1 LFKSVFQL
9 APLSAFV
16 AALVVLGLALWW
28 LVLVRRRKVWFPLMR
43 RLEIPP
49 KVTPRVRLEPPPLV
63 PFLCFLVAAVAAGLL
78 AFQPGKVEPQSN
90 KRTSIDSHL
99 LIDLSPSMSRT
110 SLPELLEKT
119 VVAWEALA
127 KDGKVTVGTT
137 HGAETSVPNSRDEVA
152 QLVSKAGFSRAGV
165 RLAAILQKQLAG
177 LEKVDRIVLLSDDD
191 AHSWA
196 GLRSGFFRDRA
207 VLTRV
212 AAVEPSAVSNLFIE
226 SVRRTSG
233 FSAGSGI
240 LLEAD
245 PGSGREVWE
254 VEILRRRREDLVG
267 LVVRMPE
274 SSGTIEV
281 LSGEKVVGRG
291 TWAFPAGGYRVVVS
305 IEIES
310 PGEILHFRID
320 SDGSERPD
328 AIKLDNEFRTR
339 REAGP
344 GSVILIS
351 EPRGE
356 GILQDDSWQL
366 ATVLGILGY
375 DVRRFD
381 SASAAFTSGVKAARW
396 IVQSSGTGHLE
407 NVCPASLSRHL
418 SAVESIWLAPRGA
431 VENVSWNDLCTCYSR
446 LSGTSNPERFCGEV
460 NTRQAWLGL
469 LPSLGAKQVGGRLG
483 DSTGSFAWRG
493 KAMASIATG
502 KSSDATNSSQSG
514 SDMAA
519 GSILAFTLPLEPSV
533 ATGID
538 HARFPLL
545 LKNLLEVE
553 RGTSRELVANWPRI
567 PDSADA
573 GVDPRDLPLSNVPTA
588 ESLLQSAAASDLPPL
603 FHAPGSGVEGS
614 QMAEASTNHEQIN
627 PWPWVRGLAAAAGG
641 AVAVEAVWHG
651 GKWLAIRGLPHI
663 FGLILTFL
671 LAASAA
677 MTGAITGAA
686 PAQAAVELIFAGSG
700 SASRFTRLSREVSTR
715 TSITVMPSPQAWSPS
730 ALAGSGLTSSGEKP
744 SGIDQPWLWSNGLK
758 PLLATG
764 SNSGKL
770 FPAAGR
776 WLRRGGFLVVE
787 GVSSKEILDAAFKQ
801 EFPSERWAPVPTDH
815 ELMRSF
821 YLLDALPACAP
832 EIWHQFT
839 FDGRVAAVAIPQRL
853 SEMLRDGAPADA
865 FRCPGEAKAGSPE
878 KGYRAFINLLMVALT
893 TDYKKDQ
900 VHLPEILKR
909 LR

>member
-1 LFKSVFQL
+1 MLKFTFFKSVFQV

-16 AALVVLGLALWW
+16 AVLVALGLAMWW

-49 KVTPRVRLEPPPLV
+49 KVKPRIRIEPPPIV
-63 PFLCFLVAAVAAGLL
+63 PFLCFLVAAVAAALL
-78 AFQPGKVEPQSN
+78 TLEPGRVEPQSN
-90 KRTSIDSHL
+90 NRTSIDSHL
-99 LIDLSPSMSRT
+99 LIDLSPSMSRA
-110 SLPELLEKT
+110 SLPDLLEKP
-119 VVAWEALA
+119 VATWEALA

-137 HGAETSVPNSRDEVA
+137 QGVETFVPNSRDEVA
-152 QLVSKAGFSRAGV
+152 QLVSKVGFSRAGA
-165 RLAAILQKQLAG
+165 RLAASLQKQLAG
-177 LEKVDRIVLLSDDD
+177 LEMVDRIVLLSDDD

-196 GLRSGFFRDRA
+196 GLRAGFFRDRA
-207 VLTRV
+207 ILARV
-212 AAVEPSAVSNLFIE
+212 AAVQPSAVSNLFIE

-233 FSAGSGI
+233 FSSGSGV

-267 LVVRMPE
+267 LMVRMPE

-291 TWAFPAGGYRVVVS
+291 TWALPAGGHRVVVS
-305 IEIES
+305 VEIEA

-320 SDGSERPD
+320 PEAPGAPGNSD
-328 AIKLDNEFRTR
+328 AIKSDNEFRTR

-356 GILQDDSWQL
+356 GILQDDSSQL

-375 DVRRFD
+375 DVRRYD
-381 SASAAFTSGVKAARW
+381 SAAAASTSGVKAARW
-396 IVQSSGTGHLE
+396 IVQSGNSGHLE
-407 NVCPASLSRHL
+407 NVCPAFLAGHL
-418 SAVESIWLAPRGA
+418 SGVESVWLAPRGA

-446 LSGTSNPERFCGEV
+446 LSGISNSERFCGEI
-460 NTRQAWLGL
+460 NTRQGWLGL

-483 DSTGSFAWRG
+483 DATGSFAWRG
-493 KAMASIATG
+493 K
-502 KSSDATNSSQSG
+502 
-514 SDMAA
+514 
-519 GSILAFTLPLEPSV
+519 ILAFTLPLEPSV

-553 RGTSRELVANWPRI
+553 RGRSRDAVANWPRI

-573 GVDPRDLPLSNVPTA
+573 GVDPRDLQLSNVPTA
-588 ESLLQSAAASDLPPL
+588 ESLLQAASATDLPPL
-603 FHAPGSGVEGS
+603 FHMPGSGVEGS
-614 QMAEASTNHEQIN
+614 QAVDASTNLEQIN

-641 AVAVEAVWHG
+641 AVAVEALWHG
-651 GKWLAIRGLPHI
+651 GKWLAIRGLPHL
-663 FGLILTFL
+663 FALILTFF
-671 LAASAA
+671 LAAFGAMSSAS
-677 MTGAITGAA
+677 
-686 PAQAAVELIFAGSG
+686 PAQAGVELIFAGGES
-700 SASRFTRLSREVSTR
+700 SARFMRLSREVSSR
-715 TSITVMPSPQAWSPS
+715 TSITVMPSPQVWRPS
-730 ALAGSGLTSSGEKP
+730 ALAFASEKP

-758 PLLATG
+758 ALVSTG

-776 WLRRGGFLVVE
+776 WLRRGGFLVIE
-787 GVSSKEILDAAFKQ
+787 GVSSKETLEAAFKQ
-801 EFPSERWAPVPTDH
+801 EFPSESWAPVPTDH

-832 EIWHQFT
+832 AIWHQFT

-865 FRCPGEAKAGSPE
+865 FRCPGEGKVSSPE

>member
-1 LFKSVFQL
+1 MLSFTLFKSVFQL

-16 AALVVLGLALWW
+16 AALAVLGLALWW

-63 PFLCFLVAAVAAGLL
+63 PFLCFLVAAVAAALL
-78 AFQPGKVEPQSN
+78 SFEPGRVELQSN
-90 KRTSIDSHL
+90 TRTSIDSHL
-99 LIDLSPSMSRT
+99 LIDLSPSMSRV
-110 SLPELLEKT
+110 SLSELLEKT
-119 VVAWEALA
+119 VATWESLS

-137 HGAETSVPNSRDEVA
+137 QGVETFVPNSRDEVS

-165 RLAAILQKQLAG
+165 RLAAILQNQLAG

-196 GLRSGFFRDRA
+196 GLRAGFFRDRA
-207 VLTRV
+207 VLARV
-212 AAVEPSAVSNLFIE
+212 AAADPSAVPNLFIE

-233 FSAGSGI
+233 FSSGSGV

-291 TWAFPAGGYRVVVS
+291 TWAFPAGGHRVVVS
-305 IEIES
+305 VEIES
-310 PGEILHFRID
+310 PGEVLHFRID
-320 SDGSERPD
+320 PETPD
-328 AIKLDNEFRTR
+328 TIKSDNEFRTR

-375 DVRRFD
+375 DVRRYD
-381 SASAAFTSGVKAARW
+381 SASAAATSGVKAARW
-396 IVQSSGTGHLE
+396 IVQSGSAGHLD
-407 NVCPASLSRHL
+407 NVCPSSLARHL

-431 VENVSWNDLCTCYSR
+431 VQDVSWNDLCTCYSR

-483 DSTGSFAWRG
+483 DATGSFAWRG
-493 KAMASIATG
+493 KILTDLGLEGAGAIDSP
-502 KSSDATNSSQSG
+502 G
-514 SDMAA
+514 SL
-519 GSILAFTLPLEPSV
+519 LAFTLPLEPSV

-545 LKNLLEVE
+545 LKDLLDVE
-553 RGTSRELVANWPRI
+553 RGSSRDAVANWPRI
-567 PDSADA
+567 PDSADV

-588 ESLLQSAAASDLPPL
+588 ESVLQSASPLDLPPL
-603 FHAPGSGVEGS
+603 FQAPVSGVDGS
-614 QMAEASTNHEQIN
+614 QMVQASSNREQVN
-627 PWPWVRGLAAAAGG
+627 PWPWVKGLGAAAGG
-641 AVAVEAVWHG
+641 ALAVEAVWHG

-677 MTGAITGAA
+677 MTAALTGATT
-686 PAQAAVELIFAGSG
+686 AQAGVELVFAGSG
-700 SASRFTRLSREVSTR
+700 LASRFTRLSREVSTR
-715 TSITVMPSPQAWSPS
+715 TSITVMPSPQMWNPS
-730 ALAGSGLTSSGEKP
+730 ALAGSSEKP
-744 SGIDQPWLWSNGLK
+744 SGIDQPWLWSNGFK
-758 PLLATG
+758 PLSSTG
-764 SNSGKL
+764 ANAGKL
-770 FPAAGR
+770 SPATGR
-776 WLRRGGFLVVE
+776 WLRRGGFLVIE
-787 GVSSKEILDAAFKQ
+787 GVSSKETLDAAFKQ
-801 EFPSERWAPVPTDH
+801 EFPSGSWAPVPTDH

-832 EIWHQFT
+832 AIWHQFT

-865 FRCPGEAKAGSPE
+865 FRCPGEAKVASPE